1 MPSLQSL
8 LKPCTLNSSVV
19 ANLFH
24 MMQSVALR
32 AVMPSTYSPKP
43 RPKSCNPSGGC
54 YLFRYRSIRRLVD
67 GKRRWQPGEHTNP
80 KALRPKPAATS
91 PKLLAPKPK
100 TLNPAVTLLT
110 VTFIATLI
118 VPDRLASASKDP
130 LPRRCRPLK
139 TWVREGFK
147 RLCVLGIGGLG
158 F

>member
-67 GKRRWQPGEHTNP
+67 GKRRGQPGEHTNP

-91 PKLLAPKPK
+91 PKLLAPNPK
-100 TLNPAVTLLT
+100 NSQPRSNLT
-110 VTFIATLI
+110 YSDLYRNSDSTRPIGFCFQGSIA
-118 VPDRLASASKDP
+118 SP
-130 LPRRCRPLK
+130 LPSP
-139 TWVREGFK
+139 EN
-147 RLCVLGIGGLG
+147 LGA
-158 F
+158 